1 MSERSALEHLKTA
14 KRLHFQGQSDDAIRE
29 YEAVLD
35 LDPDNADAISGL
47 RSLGVEPTLKET
59 DLSRAGHAG
68 GLKTNFFVNQA
79 KSDKA
84 GGAKTKLFNL
94 IIGALAIGTAGAM
107 YYLVMYMINYD
118 NVSAMENI
126 DVTFEKPTVK
136 DTTAVVNVQVIN
148 LNPAP
153 IRHIKVSYR
162 IADPS
167 DTTLKEGVVELPGS
181 VPAGD
186 RRTFADVDLGV
197 IKGVPAKLT
206 PKPEAIIYGPKPK
219 IKDKYVEEFK
229 MAAAKKDKE
238 SLNDYEELVAN
249 LEDFAPARVNLGR
262 AYAAKGDFDEAMN
275 QYNKALDLDP
285 MNANAHYYKS
295 IALYYKNDRDA
306 AKKEIDTALKI
317 APDDPEI
324 AFNQKYMYSIKGPA
338 PGQKKNDDKSDPSA
352 EPGKDK
358 TALKKKKRK

>member
-35 LDPDNADAISGL
+35 LDPDNQDAINGL
-47 RSLGVEPTLKET
+47 RSLGVEPTLKESE
-59 DLSRAGHAG
+59 LSKAGHAG
-68 GLKTNFFVNQA
+68 GLKTNFFVNHA
-79 KSDKA
+79 KSDKV

-94 IIGALAIGTAGAM
+94 IIALLGIGTAGAM
-107 YYLVMYMINYD
+107 YYLVNYIINYD

-126 DVTFEKPTVK
+126 DVNFEKPTVK

-167 DTTLKEGVVELPGS
+167 DTTLKEGIVELPGS

-186 RRTFADVDLGV
+186 RRTFADVDLGA

-206 PKPEAIIYGPKPK
+206 PKPEALIYGPKPK
-219 IKDKYVEEFK
+219 IKDKYAEEFK

-238 SLNDYEELVAN
+238 ALNDYEELVAN

-262 AYAAKGDFDEAMN
+262 AYAARGDFDEAMN
-275 QYNKALDLDP
+275 QYNKALDIDP
-285 MNANAHYYKS
+285 MNANGHYYK
-295 IALYYKNDRDA
+295 AVAMFYKGDRDNA
-306 AKKEIDTALKI
+306 RKEIDTALKI

-324 AFNQKYMYSIKGPA
+324 AWNQKYMYSLKGPA
-338 PGQKKNDDKSDPSA
+338 PGQKSTEKSENTGDA
-352 EPGKDK
+352 TKDK
-358 TALKKKKRK
+358 PASSKKKKKK